1 MFLKLFGSI
10 RNNGVPVTLR
20 EYLDLLEGLSK
31 GLCSSNKIE
40 DFYNFSKL
48 CLVKDEKNYDK
59 FDKAFNSFY
68 EENKN
73 IINQVEKKIPESW
86 VLNELKKIF
95 SNKEKDK
102 VSNDKD
108 WKDIL
113 KEFEKRLKE
122 QKKRHQGGNKW
133 IGTGG
138 TSMFGNS
145 GYNPKG
151 VRVGGK
157 STNRSA
163 VKVWEKRIYQNLDDQ
178 VTINTRNIKMA
189 LRRLRK
195 LTREGLQD
203 EFDLDNT
210 ITATAK
216 NAGLLDVKYRSE
228 KKNSVRVLL
237 LIDIGGSMDD
247 HAKSCEQVF
256 SAAKSEFKSLDYFY
270 FHNCIYENIWKNNN
284 RRHSEYLET
293 ENLLRI
299 YSKNTKLI
307 FIGDALMSPYEITYP
322 GGSVEHWNEKPGVFY
337 INKLV
342 NYFDKVVWLNPEQK
356 AKLAVFAIYYDFK
369 RLSKKKY
376 VSNESK
382 RYRIGNEKFDL
393 II

>member
-108 WKDIL
+108 WNDIL

-216 NAGLLDVKYRSE
+216 SAGLLDIKYRSE

-270 FHNCIYENIWKNNN
+270 FHNCVYENIWKNNN

-293 ENLLRI
+293 ENLIRT
-299 YSKNTKLI
+299 YTKNTKLI

-342 NYFDKVVWLNPEQK
+342 NYFDKVVWLNPEQRQNWQYSQSTMI
-356 AKLAVFAIYYDFK
+356 LRDLV
-369 RLSKKKY
+369 KKNMFQMNLKGI
-376 VSNESK
+376 ESAMK
-382 RYRIGNEKFDL
+382 NL
-393 II
+393 I

>member
-10 RNNGVPVTLR
+10 RNHGVPVTLK
-20 EYLDLLEGLSK
+20 EYLDLLEGLSL
-31 GLCSSNKIE
+31 GLCNSNKIE
-40 DFYNFSKL
+40 DFYNFAKL
-48 CLVKDEKNYDK
+48 CLIKDEKNYDK
-59 FDKAFNSFY
+59 FDRAFNSFY
-68 EENKN
+68 KENID
-73 IINQVEKKIPESW
+73 IINQIQKQVPQDW

-95 SNKEKDK
+95 SKKEKNK
-102 VSNDKD
+102 ITNDKD
-108 WKDIL
+108 WEDIL
-113 KEFEKRLKE
+113 KEFEKRLND
-122 QKKRHQGGNKW
+122 QKKRHEGGNKW

-157 STNRSA
+157 SSNRSA
-163 VKVWEKRIYQNLDDQ
+163 VKVWEKRVYQNLDDQ
-178 VTINTRNIKMA
+178 VIINTRNIKMA

-195 LTREGLQD
+195 LTREGVQD
-203 EFDLDNT
+203 EFDLENT
-210 ITATAK
+210 IKATAK
-216 NAGLLDVKYRSE
+216 NAGLLDIQYRSE

-256 SAAKSEFKSLDYFY
+256 SAANSEFKSLDYFY

-293 ENLLRI
+293 ENLIRT

-322 GGSVEHWNEKPGVFY
+322 GGSVEHWNEKPGIFY
-337 INKLV
+337 INKLT
-342 NYFDKVVWLNPEQK
+342 NYFNKVVWLNPEE
-356 AKLAVFAIYYDFK
+356 
-369 RLSKKKY
+369 KKNWQYSQSTMILRELMKK
-376 VSNESK
+376 NMFQMNLKGIESAMK
-382 RYRIGNEKFDL
+382 NL
-393 II
+393 I

>member
-95 SNKEKDK
+95 SSKEKDK
-102 VSNDKD
+102 VSNNKD

-270 FHNCIYENIWKNNN
+270 FHNCIYENLWKNNN

-342 NYFDKVVWLNPEQK
+342 NYFDKVIWLNPEQK
-356 AKLAVFAIYYDFK
+356 QNWQYSQSTMILRDLV
-369 RLSKKKY
+369 KK
-376 VSNESK
+376 NMFQMNLRGIESAMK
-382 RYRIGNEKFDL
+382 NL
-393 II
+393 I

>member
-31 GLCSSNKIE
+31 GLCNSNKIE

-73 IINQVEKKIPESW
+73 TINQVEKKIPESW
-86 VLNELKKIF
+86 ILNELKKIF

-108 WKDIL
+108 WKNIL

-151 VRVGGK
+151 IRVGGK

-216 NAGLLDVKYRSE
+216 SAGLLDIKYRSE

-247 HAKSCEQVF
+247 HAKICEQVF

-270 FHNCIYENIWKNNN
+270 FHNCVYENIWKNNN

-293 ENLLRI
+293 ENLLRT

-342 NYFDKVVWLNPEQK
+342 NYFNKVVWLNPEQRQNWQY
-356 AKLAVFAIYYDFK
+356 AQSTMILRDLV
-369 RLSKKKY
+369 KKNMFQMNLKGI
-376 VSNESK
+376 ESAMK
-382 RYRIGNEKFDL
+382 NL
-393 II
+393 I

>member
-178 VTINTRNIKMA
+178 VTINTRNIKLA

-195 LTREGLQD
+195 LTRQGLQD

-284 RRHSEYLET
+284 RRHSEYLNT

-322 GGSVEHWNEKPGVFY
+322 GGSVEHWNEKPGAFFV
-337 INKLV
+337 NKLV
-342 NYFDKVVWLNPEQK
+342 NYFDKVVWLNPEQRQNWQYSQSTIILRDLVK
-356 AKLAVFAIYYDFK
+356 KNMFQMNLKGIELAMK
-369 RLSKKKY
+369 
-376 VSNESK
+376 N
-382 RYRIGNEKFDL
+382 L
-393 II
+393 I

>member
-31 GLCSSNKIE
+31 GLCDSNKIE

-95 SNKEKDK
+95 SSKEKDK
-102 VSNDKD
+102 VSNNKD

-270 FHNCIYENIWKNNN
+270 FHNCVYENIWKNNN

-342 NYFDKVVWLNPEQK
+342 NYFDKAVWLNPEYGQNWQYSQSTMI
-356 AKLAVFAIYYDFK
+356 LRDLV
-369 RLSKKKY
+369 KK
-376 VSNESK
+376 NMFQMNLRGIESAMK
-382 RYRIGNEKFDL
+382 NL
-393 II
+393 I

>member
-31 GLCSSNKIE
+31 GLCSSNNIE

-157 STNRSA
+157 SSNRSA

-342 NYFDKVVWLNPEQK
+342 NYFDKVIWLNPEQK
-356 AKLAVFAIYYDFK
+356 HNWQYSQSTMILRDLV
-369 RLSKKKY
+369 KKNMFQMNLKGI
-376 VSNESK
+376 ESAMK
-382 RYRIGNEKFDL
+382 NL
-393 II
+393 T

>member
-356 AKLAVFAIYYDFK
+356 QNWQYSQSTMILRDLV
-369 RLSKKKY
+369 KKNMFQMNLKGI
-376 VSNESK
+376 ESAMK
-382 RYRIGNEKFDL
+382 NL
-393 II
+393 I

>member
-86 VLNELKKIF
+86 VFNELKKIF

-151 VRVGGK
+151 VRVG
-157 STNRSA
+157 
-163 VKVWEKRIYQNLDDQ
+163 
-178 VTINTRNIKMA
+178 
-189 LRRLRK
+189 
-195 LTREGLQD
+195 
-203 EFDLDNT
+203 
-210 ITATAK
+210 
-216 NAGLLDVKYRSE
+216 
-228 KKNSVRVLL
+228 
-237 LIDIGGSMDD
+237 
-247 HAKSCEQVF
+247 
-256 SAAKSEFKSLDYFY
+256 
-270 FHNCIYENIWKNNN
+270 
-284 RRHSEYLET
+284 
-293 ENLLRI
+293 
-299 YSKNTKLI
+299 
-307 FIGDALMSPYEITYP
+307 
-322 GGSVEHWNEKPGVFY
+322 
-337 INKLV
+337 
-342 NYFDKVVWLNPEQK
+342 
-356 AKLAVFAIYYDFK
+356 
-369 RLSKKKY
+369 
-376 VSNESK
+376 
-382 RYRIGNEKFDL
+382 
-393 II
+393 

>member
-102 VSNDKD
+102 VSNDRD

-270 FHNCIYENIWKNNN
+270 FHNCIYENLWKNNN

-293 ENLLRI
+293 ENLSRI

-322 GGSVEHWNEKPGVFY
+322 GGSVEHWNEKPGIFY

-342 NYFDKVVWLNPEQK
+342 NYFDKVIWLNPEQK
-356 AKLAVFAIYYDFK
+356 QNWQYSQSTMILRDLV
-369 RLSKKKY
+369 KKNMFQMNLKGI
-376 VSNESK
+376 ESAMK
-382 RYRIGNEKFDL
+382 NL
-393 II
+393 T

>member
-31 GLCSSNKIE
+31 GLCNSNKIE

-86 VLNELKKIF
+86 ILNELKKIF

-102 VSNDKD
+102 VSNNKD
-108 WKDIL
+108 WKNIL

-151 VRVGGK
+151 IRVGGK

-216 NAGLLDVKYRSE
+216 SAGLLNVKYRSE

-270 FHNCIYENIWKNNN
+270 FHNCVYENIWKNNN

-293 ENLLRI
+293 ENLLRT

-342 NYFDKVVWLNPEQK
+342 NYFNKVVWLNPEQRQNWQY
-356 AKLAVFAIYYDFK
+356 AQSTMILRDLV
-369 RLSKKKY
+369 KKNMFQMNLKGI
-376 VSNESK
+376 ESAMK
-382 RYRIGNEKFDL
+382 NL
-393 II
+393 I

>member
-157 STNRSA
+157 SSNRSA

-342 NYFDKVVWLNPEQK
+342 NYFDKVIWLNPEQK
-356 AKLAVFAIYYDFK
+356 QNWQYSQSTMILRDLV
-369 RLSKKKY
+369 KKNMYQMNLKGI
-376 VSNESK
+376 ESAMK
-382 RYRIGNEKFDL
+382 NL
-393 II
+393 T

>member
-151 VRVGGK
+151 IRVGGK

-270 FHNCIYENIWKNNN
+270 FHNCVYENIWKNNN

-342 NYFDKVVWLNPEQK
+342 NYFDKVVWLNPEQRQNWQYSQSTMI
-356 AKLAVFAIYYDFK
+356 LRDLV
-369 RLSKKKY
+369 KKNMFQMNLKGI
-376 VSNESK
+376 ESAMK
-382 RYRIGNEKFDL
+382 NL
-393 II
+393 I

>member
-270 FHNCIYENIWKNNN
+270 FHNCIYENLWKNNN

-342 NYFDKVVWLNPEQK
+342 NYFDKVIWLNPEQRQNWQYSQSTMI
-356 AKLAVFAIYYDFK
+356 LRDLV
-369 RLSKKKY
+369 KKNMFQMNLKGI
-376 VSNESK
+376 ESAMK
-382 RYRIGNEKFDL
+382 NL
-393 II
+393 I

>member
-1 MFLKLFGSI
+1 MFFKLFGSI
-10 RNNGVPVTLR
+10 RKYGVPVTLK
-20 EYLDLLEGLSK
+20 EYLDLLEGLGK
-31 GLCSSNKIE
+31 GLCSSYKIE
-40 DFYNFSKL
+40 DFYNFAKL

-73 IINQVEKKIPESW
+73 IINQLEQKIPENW
-86 VLNELKKIF
+86 VLSEIKKF
-95 SNKEKDK
+95 LSDKEKK
-102 VSNDKD
+102 NVLNDRD

-113 KEFEKRLKE
+113 KEFEKKLRE

-151 VRVGGK
+151 IRVGGK

-163 VKVWEKRIYQNLDDQ
+163 IKVWEKRIYQNLDDQ
-178 VTINTRNIKMA
+178 VTVNTRNIKMA

-203 EFDLDNT
+203 EFDLNNT
-210 ITATAK
+210 IIATAK

-247 HAKSCEQVF
+247 HAKSSEQVF

-270 FHNCIYENIWKNNN
+270 FHNCVYENIWKNND
-284 RRHSEYLET
+284 RRHSEYIET
-293 ENLLRI
+293 ESLLRI

-322 GGSVEHWNEKPGVFY
+322 GGSVEHWNEKPGAFF
-337 INKLV
+337 ISKLV

-356 AKLAVFAIYYDFK
+356 QNWQYSQSTLLLKKLV
-369 RLSKKKY
+369 KKNMFQMNLKGI
-376 VSNESK
+376 ESAMK
-382 RYRIGNEKFDL
+382 NL
-393 II
+393 T

>member
-113 KEFEKRLKE
+113 KEFEKKLKE

-138 TSMFGNS
+138 TSMYGNS

-151 VRVGGK
+151 VRVGGT

-203 EFDLDNT
+203 EFDLVNT

-270 FHNCIYENIWKNNN
+270 FHNCIYESIWKNNN

-322 GGSVEHWNEKPGVFY
+322 GGSVEHWNEKPGIFY

-342 NYFDKVVWLNPEQK
+342 NYFDKVIWLNPEQRQNWQYSQSTMI
-356 AKLAVFAIYYDFK
+356 LRDLV
-369 RLSKKKY
+369 KKNMFQMNLKGI
-376 VSNESK
+376 ESAMK
-382 RYRIGNEKFDL
+382 NL
-393 II
+393 T

>member
-48 CLVKDEKNYDK
+48 CLIKDEKNYDK

-86 VLNELKKIF
+86 ILNELKKIF

-108 WKDIL
+108 WKNIL

-151 VRVGGK
+151 IRVGGK

-216 NAGLLDVKYRSE
+216 SAGLLDIKYRSE

-247 HAKSCEQVF
+247 HAKICEQVF

-270 FHNCIYENIWKNNN
+270 FHNCVYENIWKNNN

-293 ENLLRI
+293 ENLLRT

-342 NYFDKVVWLNPEQK
+342 NYFNKVVWLNPEQMQNWQYSQSTII
-356 AKLAVFAIYYDFK
+356 LRD
-369 RLSKKKY
+369 LLKKNMFQMNLKGI
-376 VSNESK
+376 ESAMK
-382 RYRIGNEKFDL
+382 NL
-393 II
+393 I

>member
-270 FHNCIYENIWKNNN
+270 FHNCVYENIWKNNN

-293 ENLLRI
+293 ENLLRT

-342 NYFDKVVWLNPEQK
+342 NYFDKVVWLNPEQRQNWQYSQSTMI
-356 AKLAVFAIYYDFK
+356 LRDLV
-369 RLSKKKY
+369 KKNMFQMNLKGI
-376 VSNESK
+376 ESAMK
-382 RYRIGNEKFDL
+382 NL
-393 II
+393 I

>member
-113 KEFEKRLKE
+113 KEFEKRLQE

-157 STNRSA
+157 SSNRSA

-270 FHNCIYENIWKNNN
+270 FHNCIYENLWKNNN

-322 GGSVEHWNEKPGVFY
+322 GGSVEHWNEKPGIFY

-342 NYFDKVVWLNPEQK
+342 NYFDKVIWLNPEQK
-356 AKLAVFAIYYDFK
+356 QNWQYSQSTMILRDLV
-369 RLSKKKY
+369 KKNMFQMNLKGI
-376 VSNESK
+376 ESAMK
-382 RYRIGNEKFDL
+382 NL
-393 II
+393 I

>member
-95 SNKEKDK
+95 SNKEKNK
-102 VSNDKD
+102 VSNDRD

-138 TSMFGNS
+138 ASMFGNS

-151 VRVGGK
+151 VRVGEK

-163 VKVWEKRIYQNLDDQ
+163 VKVWEKRIYQNLDDK

-270 FHNCIYENIWKNNN
+270 FHNCIYENLWKNNN

-307 FIGDALMSPYEITYP
+307 FIGDAFMSPYEITYP
-322 GGSVEHWNEKPGVFY
+322 GGSVEHWNEKPGIFY

-342 NYFDKVVWLNPEQK
+342 NYFDKVIWLNPEQK
-356 AKLAVFAIYYDFK
+356 QNWQYSQSTMILRDLV
-369 RLSKKKY
+369 KKNMFQMNLKGI
-376 VSNESK
+376 ESAMK
-382 RYRIGNEKFDL
+382 NL
-393 II
+393 I

>member
-31 GLCSSNKIE
+31 GLCSSNKID

-216 NAGLLDVKYRSE
+216 SAGLLDVKYRSE
-228 KKNSVRVLL
+228 KKNNVRVLL

-270 FHNCIYENIWKNNN
+270 FHNCVYENIWKNNN

-342 NYFDKVVWLNPEQK
+342 NYFDKVVWLNPEQRQNWHYSQSTMI
-356 AKLAVFAIYYDFK
+356 LRDLV
-369 RLSKKKY
+369 KKNMFQMNLKGI
-376 VSNESK
+376 ESAMK
-382 RYRIGNEKFDL
+382 NL
-393 II
+393 I

>member
-31 GLCSSNKIE
+31 GLCDSNKIE

-151 VRVGGK
+151 IRVGGK

-270 FHNCIYENIWKNNN
+270 FHNCVYENLWKNNN
-284 RRHSEYLET
+284 RRHSKYLET

-342 NYFDKVVWLNPEQK
+342 NYFDKAVWLNPEQRQNWQYSQSTMI
-356 AKLAVFAIYYDFK
+356 LRDLV
-369 RLSKKKY
+369 KKNMFQMNLKGI
-376 VSNESK
+376 ESAMK
-382 RYRIGNEKFDL
+382 NL
-393 II
+393 I

>member
-73 IINQVEKKIPESW
+73 IINQVENKIPESW

-151 VRVGGK
+151 IRVGGK

-203 EFDLDNT
+203 EFDLNNT

-228 KKNSVRVLL
+228 KKNNVRVLL

-270 FHNCIYENIWKNNN
+270 FHNCVYENIWKNNN

-342 NYFDKVVWLNPEQK
+342 NYFDKVIWLNPEQK
-356 AKLAVFAIYYDFK
+356 QNWQYSQSTMILRDLV
-369 RLSKKKY
+369 KKNMFQMNLKGI
-376 VSNESK
+376 ESAMK
-382 RYRIGNEKFDL
+382 NL
-393 II
+393 T

>member
-10 RNNGVPVTLR
+10 RNNGVPVTLK

-122 QKKRHQGGNKW
+122 QKKRHQGGSKW

-342 NYFDKVVWLNPEQK
+342 NYFDKVVWLNPEQRQNWQYSQSTMI
-356 AKLAVFAIYYDFK
+356 LRDLV
-369 RLSKKKY
+369 KKNMFQMNLKGI
-376 VSNESK
+376 ESAMK
-382 RYRIGNEKFDL
+382 NL
-393 II
+393 I

>member
-95 SNKEKDK
+95 SNKERDK

-178 VTINTRNIKMA
+178 VTIDTRNIKMA

-216 NAGLLDVKYRSE
+216 SAGLLDVKYRSE

-270 FHNCIYENIWKNNN
+270 FHNCVYENIWKNNN

-293 ENLLRI
+293 ENLLRT

-307 FIGDALMSPYEITYP
+307 FIGDALMSPYEITYT
-322 GGSVEHWNEKPGVFY
+322 GGSVEHWNEKPGAFF
-337 INKLV
+337 ISTLV
-342 NYFDKVVWLNPEQK
+342 NYFDKVVWLNPEEKQNWQYSQSTVI
-356 AKLAVFAIYYDFK
+356 LRDLV
-369 RLSKKKY
+369 KKNMFQMNLKGI
-376 VSNESK
+376 ESAMK
-382 RYRIGNEKFDL
+382 NL
-393 II
+393 I

>member
-95 SNKEKDK
+95 SNKEKNK
-102 VSNDKD
+102 VSNDRD

-138 TSMFGNS
+138 ASMFGNS

-151 VRVGGK
+151 VRVGEK

-163 VKVWEKRIYQNLDDQ
+163 VKVWEKRIYQNLDDK

-270 FHNCIYENIWKNNN
+270 FHNCIYENLWKNNN

-307 FIGDALMSPYEITYP
+307 FIGDAFMSPYEITYP
-322 GGSVEHWNEKPGVFY
+322 GGSVEHWNEKPGIFY

-342 NYFDKVVWLNPEQK
+342 NYFDKVIWLNPEQK
-356 AKLAVFAIYYDFK
+356 QNWQYSQSTMILRDLV
-369 RLSKKKY
+369 KKNMFQMNLKGI
-376 VSNESK
+376 ESAMK
-382 RYRIGNEKFDL
+382 NL
-393 II
+393 T

>member
-31 GLCSSNKIE
+31 GLCDSNKIE

-102 VSNDKD
+102 MSNDKD

-151 VRVGGK
+151 IRVGGK

-322 GGSVEHWNEKPGVFY
+322 GGSVEHWNKKPGVFY

-342 NYFDKVVWLNPEQK
+342 NYFDKVVWLNPEQRQNWQYSQSTMI
-356 AKLAVFAIYYDFK
+356 LRDLV
-369 RLSKKKY
+369 KKNMFQMNLKGI
-376 VSNESK
+376 ESAMK
-382 RYRIGNEKFDL
+382 NL
-393 II
+393 T

>member
-151 VRVGGK
+151 IRVGGK

-270 FHNCIYENIWKNNN
+270 FHNCIYENLWKNNN

-342 NYFDKVVWLNPEQK
+342 NYFDKVIWLNPEQK
-356 AKLAVFAIYYDFK
+356 QNWQYSQSTIILRDLV
-369 RLSKKKY
+369 KKNMFQMNLKGI
-376 VSNESK
+376 ESAMK
-382 RYRIGNEKFDL
+382 NL
-393 II
+393 T

>member
-48 CLVKDEKNYDK
+48 CLVTDEKNYDK
-59 FDKAFNSFY
+59 FDKAFNSFF

-247 HAKSCEQVF
+247 HANSCEQVF

-270 FHNCIYENIWKNNN
+270 FHNCIYENIWKNND
-284 RRHSEYLET
+284 RRHSEYLQT

-322 GGSVEHWNEKPGVFY
+322 GGSVEHWNEKPGVYY

-342 NYFDKVVWLNPEQK
+342 NHFDKVVWLNPEQK
-356 AKLAVFAIYYDFK
+356 QNWQYSQSTMILKDLV
-369 RLSKKKY
+369 KKNMFQMNLKGI
-376 VSNESK
+376 ESAMK
-382 RYRIGNEKFDL
+382 NL
-393 II
+393 T